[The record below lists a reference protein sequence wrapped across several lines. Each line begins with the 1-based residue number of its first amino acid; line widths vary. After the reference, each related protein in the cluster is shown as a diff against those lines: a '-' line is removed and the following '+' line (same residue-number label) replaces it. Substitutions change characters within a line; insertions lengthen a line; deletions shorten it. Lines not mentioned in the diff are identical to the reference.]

1 MNDERIWNFEKEL
14 WTGPA
19 DAYDRKVSDDCI
31 MALPTDPWLL
41 DGPEARAAVK
51 DTPRWETVDFT
62 DTRVERPEEG
72 LIVIAY
78 RAQAKRTEEGRE
90 ESYDALCTS
99 TLRWIGEDN
108 WEVIQHQQTP
118 LDMKVAKPD

>member
-1 MNDERIWNFEKEL
+1 MNDERIWEFEREL
-14 WTGPA
+14 WVGPT
-19 DAYDRKVSDDCI
+19 DAYDRKVADNCI

-51 DTPRWETVDFT
+51 DTPRWEDVDFSG
-62 DTRVERPEEG
+62 TRVERPEEG

-78 RAQAKRTEEGRE
+78 RAQASRGGEH
-90 ESYDALCTS
+90 YDALCTS
-99 TLRWIGEDN
+99 TLRRISEEN

-118 LDMKVAKPD
+118 LDVKIAKPSK